1 MGQQRHQTRTC
12 GNLTVVTFTCN
23 PFETNSYLVHDGTEA
38 ILIDA
43 SPLSNSD
50 VAGVVDYVTS
60 NGLAVVRALLTHG
73 HIDHIFGCGPIAD
86 RLGVTWEIHEAD
98 LPLFHHAP
106 EQAAMFGI
114 PFNGGPTPEPSLTEL
129 EDIPFAGGIW
139 LVRHTP
145 GHSPGSVTFLDPS
158 NSVAFV
164 GDVLFQGSVGRTDLW
179 EGSFPVLLRS
189 IESELLPMDDDV
201 VVLSGHGPATSI
213 GRERQTNPFIQ
224 EVTNR

>member
-73 HIDHIFGCGPIAD
+73 HIDHIFGSS
-86 RLGVTWEIHEAD
+86 T
-98 LPLFHHAP
+98 LPSCA
-106 EQAAMFGI
+106 
-114 PFNGGPTPEPSLTEL
+114 
-129 EDIPFAGGIW
+129 
-139 LVRHTP
+139 
-145 GHSPGSVTFLDPS
+145 
-158 NSVAFV
+158 
-164 GDVLFQGSVGRTDLW
+164 
-179 EGSFPVLLRS
+179 
-189 IESELLPMDDDV
+189 
-201 VVLSGHGPATSI
+201 
-213 GRERQTNPFIQ
+213 
-224 EVTNR
+224 